1 MSWSIAEVAKMSGVT
16 ARTLR
21 HYDDIGLLEPA
32 YVGANGYR
40 YYEQEQLLRLQQIL
54 VLRELGLSLAEIGQ
68 AVDSEPDTLAA
79 LKRQHDR
86 LLAERNRLAKMAD
99 TVARTIAEIEG
110 TTAMT
115 GKIHRPEN
123 LFEGFDYKQYDDEAR
138 DRWPEEFEQSRRRT
152 ATMTPD
158 DVESMQREA
167 TAAMIRMAEFMA
179 AGTPVADEAVQA
191 RSTRNTRACAA
202 CGPRTGTR
210 TSASGR
216 CTWTTNDSRRATR
229 RSPRVWPSIS
239 ETRWLSTRTSGS
251 ATSPGLGLRPA
262 AFRALSLGGSA
273 FA

>member
-1 MSWSIAEVAKMSGVT
+1 MGTDMSWSIADVARMSGVT

-40 YYEQEQLLRLQQIL
+40 YYEEEQLLRLQQIL
-54 VLRELGLSLAEIGQ
+54 VLREIGLSLAEIAH

-86 LLAERNRLAKMAD
+86 LLTERNRLGRMAD

-115 GKIHRPEN
+115 GKINRPEN

-138 DRWPEEFEQSRRRT
+138 ERWPEEFEQSRRKT
-152 ATMTPD
+152 ATLTTD
-158 DVESMQREA
+158 DVENMQREV

-179 AGTPVADEAVQA
+179 AGTQVGDAAVQA
-191 RSTRNTRACAA
+191 EIHTQYQGICRM
-202 CGPRTGTR
+202 
-210 TSASGR
+210 
-216 CTWTTNDSRRATR
+216 WTPNRDAYKCLGQMYVDDERFKANYEK
-229 RSPRVWPSIS
+229 IA
-239 ETRWLSTRTSGS
+239 E
-251 ATSPGLGLRPA
+251 GLAEYQRDA
-262 AFRALSLGGSA
+262 MVVYADERLGD
-273 FA
+273 

>member
-1 MSWSIAEVAKMSGVT
+1 MSWSIADVARMSGVT

-40 YYEQEQLLRLQQIL
+40 YYEEEQLLRLQQIL
-54 VLRELGLSLAEIGQ
+54 VLRELGLSLAEIAQ

-86 LLAERNRLAKMAD
+86 LLTERNRLARMAD

-115 GKIHRPEN
+115 GKINRPEN

-138 DRWPEEFEQSRRRT
+138 ERWPEEFEQSRRKT
-152 ATMTPD
+152 ATLTTD
-158 DVESMQREA
+158 DVESMQREV

-179 AGTPVADEAVQA
+179 AGTQVGDAAVQA
-191 RSTRNTRACAA
+191 EIHTQYQGICRM
-202 CGPRTGTR
+202 
-210 TSASGR
+210 
-216 CTWTTNDSRRATR
+216 WTPNRDAYKCLGQMYVDDERFKANYEK
-229 RSPRVWPSIS
+229 I
-239 ETRWLSTRTSGS
+239 
-251 ATSPGLGLRPA
+251 AKGLAEYQRDA
-262 AFRALSLGGSA
+262 MVVYADERLGD
-273 FA
+273 

>member
-1 MSWSIAEVAKMSGVT
+1 MSWSIADVARMSGVT

-40 YYEQEQLLRLQQIL
+40 YYEEEQLLRLQQIL
-54 VLRELGLSLAEIGQ
+54 VLREIGLSLAEIAH

-86 LLAERNRLAKMAD
+86 LLTERNRLGRMAD

-115 GKIHRPEN
+115 GKINRPEN

-138 DRWPEEFEQSRRRT
+138 ERWPEEFEQSRRKT
-152 ATMTPD
+152 ATLTTD
-158 DVESMQREA
+158 DVENMQREV

-179 AGTPVADEAVQA
+179 AGTQVGDAAVQA
-191 RSTRNTRACAA
+191 EIHTQYQGICRM
-202 CGPRTGTR
+202 
-210 TSASGR
+210 
-216 CTWTTNDSRRATR
+216 WTPNRDAYKCLGQMYVDDERFKANYEK
-229 RSPRVWPSIS
+229 IA
-239 ETRWLSTRTSGS
+239 E
-251 ATSPGLGLRPA
+251 GLAEYQRDA
-262 AFRALSLGGSA
+262 MVVYADERLGD
-273 FA
+273 

>member
-1 MSWSIAEVAKMSGVT
+1 MGTDMSWSIAEVARMSGVT

-40 YYEQEQLLRLQQIL
+40 YYEEEQLLRLQQIL
-54 VLRELGLSLAEIGQ
+54 VLREIGLSLAEIAH

-86 LLAERNRLAKMAD
+86 LLTERNRLGRMAD

-115 GKIHRPEN
+115 GKINRPEN

-138 DRWPEEFEQSRRRT
+138 ERWPEEFEQSRRKT
-152 ATMTPD
+152 ATLTTD
-158 DVESMQREA
+158 DVENMQREV

-179 AGTPVADEAVQA
+179 AGTQVGDPAVQA
-191 RSTRNTRACAA
+191 EIHTQYQGICRMWTPNRDAYKCLGQMYVDDERFRVHYDEVTPGAA
-202 CGPRTGTR
+202 
-210 TSASGR
+210 A
-216 CTWTTNDSRRATR
+216 
-229 RSPRVWPSIS
+229 
-239 ETRWLSTRTSGS
+239 L
-251 ATSPGLGLRPA
+251 LRDA
-262 AFRALSLGGSA
+262 AAIYAAKELT
-273 FA
+273 